1 MTHDF
6 PEAQRITQI
15 QPFQVMELLARAR
28 ELEAQGRDIVHM
40 EIGEPD
46 FPTPQPVIDA
56 AMRAIAAGNLFY
68 TPALGLPELRQAIA
82 DYYRARYGVSVP
94 AERIVVTSGSSGA
107 LLLACMLL
115 VNPGDRVLMADPGYP
130 CNCNFVRA
138 VNGEPVQIPVDAG
151 TNFQLTSALVAD
163 NWRERSVGIVVASP
177 SNPTGTMIPAAEL
190 RAMAGLAR
198 ERGAALIVDE
208 IYHGLTYEGEC
219 PTALEFADDV
229 FVLNSFSKYFNM
241 TGWRLGWLVAPQRH
255 IRAIDKLSQNI
266 YLSAPTPSQYAALAA
281 FSPEN
286 LEILEAR
293 RAEFKARRDYL
304 VPALR
309 EIGFGIARMPQ
320 GAFYVYAD
328 CSRHT
333 ADSFAFSR
341 ELLEKA
347 GVAITPGMDFGR
359 NQPER
364 YVRFAYTNSIERL
377 SEGVRRI
384 AAFVARR
391 V

>member
-1 MTHDF
+1 MISNFH
-6 PEAQRITQI
+6 EAQRVAAIA
-15 QPFQVMELLARAR
+15 PFQVMELLARAR

-40 EIGEPD
+40 EVGEPD

-56 AMRAIAAGNLFY
+56 GMRAIASGNLFY
-68 TPALGLPELRQAIA
+68 TPALGLPELREAIA
-82 DYYRARYGVSVP
+82 NYYRTRYGVTVP
-94 AERIVVTSGSSGA
+94 ATRIIVTSGSSGA
-107 LLLACMLL
+107 LLLTCMLL

-130 CNCNFVRA
+130 CNANFVRA
-138 VNGEPVQIPVDAG
+138 VNGEPVPVAVDAG
-151 TNFQLTSALVAD
+151 SNFQLTSAMLAD
-163 NWRERSVGIVVASP
+163 KWRERAVAVIAASP
-177 SNPTGTMIPAAEL
+177 SNPTGTMLPLEEV

-198 ERGAALIVDE
+198 ERGAALVIDE

-219 PTALEFADDV
+219 RTALESDDNV
-229 FVLNSFSKYFNM
+229 FVVNSFSKYFNM
-241 TGWRLGWLVAPQRH
+241 TGWRLGWLVAPERH
-255 IRAIDKLSQNI
+255 VRAIDKLAQNI
-266 YLSAPTPSQYAALAA
+266 YLSAPTPSQDAALAA

-286 LEILEAR
+286 LEILEHR

-309 EIGFGIARMPQ
+309 ETGFGIARMPQ

-328 CSRHT
+328 CSGHT
-333 ADSFAFSR
+333 RDSFTFSR
-341 ELLEKA
+341 DLLEKA

-384 AAFVARR
+384 AAFLERR
-391 V
+391 